1 MTVYTLDKRNH
12 RILSINIFLYR
23 AYKFYKKINRKVLN
37 NNFEFF
43 IIEGVG
49 KFIIR
54 KKLGAV
60 VCKRHGNAGA
70 QIALMANH
78 IHSNLLM

>member
-1 MTVYTLDKRNH
+1 M
-12 RILSINIFLYR
+12 FLLQ
-23 AYKFYKKINRKVLN
+23 KINMKVLN
-37 NNFEFF
+37 KNLEFF

-54 KKLGAV
+54 KKPGAV

-70 QIALMANH
+70 QIALRANH

>member
-1 MTVYTLDKRNH
+1 MSL
-12 RILSINIFLYR
+12 LQ
-23 AYKFYKKINRKVLN
+23 KINMKVLN
-37 NNFEFF
+37 KNFEFF
-43 IIEGVG
+43 IIGGVG

-54 KKLGAV
+54 KNPGAV

-70 QIALMANH
+70 QIALRANH

>member
-1 MTVYTLDKRNH
+1 MVTEPVEGRS
-12 RILSINIFLYR
+12 LSGYR

-37 NNFEFF
+37 NNFESF
-43 IIEGVG
+43 IIEGMG
-49 KFIIR
+49 RFIIR

-60 VCKRHGNAGA
+60 VCTRHGNAGA
-70 QIALMANH
+70 QIALRANH